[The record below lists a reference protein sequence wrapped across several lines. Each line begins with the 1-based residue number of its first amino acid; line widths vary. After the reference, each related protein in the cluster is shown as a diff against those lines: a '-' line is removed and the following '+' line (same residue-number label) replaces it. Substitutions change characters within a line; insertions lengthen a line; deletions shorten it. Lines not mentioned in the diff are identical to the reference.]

1 MRTRH
6 AKPELDSADRHP
18 FGRELSDRWT
28 YALWSAVLFIAIV
41 VPGVRYQTALG
52 AAAINWFRYFNSL
65 LLMVTFSVLV
75 LLVMYLLSGRNKNV
89 ALRLGASVVLV
100 TFLWPTF
107 SRFDFLPFVGVLVVV
122 GIPTLIVLVAG
133 SYGDRLIST
142 LIILGFAIVVLG
154 SSVSGAVS
162 RRVAEPQVESF
173 ASIGG
178 GDVDA
183 YPDALFILL
192 DGYGRGDVLEDFY
205 GYDNSQFLGDL
216 VDLGFEVNE
225 GASSNYN
232 RTYASVASMMD
243 LGYPIQTAIGVSDSR
258 EVVRGLLGQGGS
270 LVAAFRDAGYELTYS
285 ENAWSGSRCGSSVD
299 HCWRTEVTQAN
310 AYYLS
315 LLSPIAPLVSQR
327 FAHPM
332 HSTSWAQMNRLASV
346 VLDRTER
353 EAPQLIWAHF
363 ILPHP
368 PVNLDGSCVEQSD
381 SWRHGSALTVGDA
394 NDDRRREAY
403 IEQTKCTNET
413 LTRQLKAILDK
424 HPGIAVFLFSDHGP
438 DGQQQLITWPK
449 DMTVE
454 QIRERY
460 GILLA
465 TRMGGQCGSIG
476 SVATLVNGTRLFVGC
491 TLGLDIYPVDERS
504 FIVSYFWHDVPVIEI
519 DPVGLRR

>member
-1 MRTRH
+1 M
-6 AKPELDSADRHP
+6 
-18 FGRELSDRWT
+18 
-28 YALWSAVLFIAIV
+28 YALWSVVLFIAIV
-41 VPGVRYQTALG
+41 VPGIRYQIDVSVN
-52 AAAINWFRYFNSL
+52 AIDWFRYFNSF
-65 LLMVTFSVLV
+65 LLMVAYSVLV
-75 LLVMYLLSGRNKNV
+75 LLVMYLLSGRNKSV
-89 ALRLGASVVLV
+89 AWRLGASVVLV

-107 SRFDFLPFVGVLVVV
+107 GRFDFLPFVGVLVVV
-122 GIPTLIVLVAG
+122 VVPTLIVLVAG

-142 LIILGFAIVVLG
+142 LAILGLAVVVLG
-154 SSVSGAVS
+154 SSVNGVVA

-173 ASIGG
+173 ESIGAG
-178 GDVDA
+178 NSA
-183 YPDALFILL
+183 YPDVLFILL

-205 GYDNSQFLGDL
+205 DYDNSRFLGDL

-232 RTYASVASMMD
+232 GTYASVASMMD
-243 LGYPIQTAIGVSDSR
+243 LGYPIETATVIPDSR
-258 EVVRGLLGQGGS
+258 ETIRGLLGQGGS

-299 HCWRTEVTQAN
+299 YCWRTEVTRTN

-315 LLSPIAPLVSQR
+315 VLSPIAPLVSRR
-327 FAHPM
+327 FTHPM
-332 HSTSWAQMNRLASV
+332 HSTSWAQMNQLASV

-363 ILPHP
+363 MLPHP
-368 PVNLDGSCVEQSD
+368 PVNLDASCSQRTD
-381 SWRHGSALTVGDA
+381 AWRHGSLLTFGDS

-403 IEQTKCTNET
+403 VEQTKCTNET
-413 LTRQLKAILDK
+413 LTRQLKAILDEN
-424 HPGIAVFLFSDHGP
+424 PGMAVFLFSDHGP
-438 DGQQQLITWPK
+438 DGQQQLVTWPK

-476 SVATLVNGTRLFVGC
+476 SVVTLVNGTRLFVGC
-491 TLGLDIYPVDERS
+491 ALGLDIGPVDERS
-504 FIVSYFWHDVPVIEI
+504 FIVSYFEHDVPVLEI